1 MVDRSAGH
9 TGGYSD
15 GTGMGGY
22 GTSASASSGGGRD
35 SICLETRREGNA
47 VLGGTGIGRETL
59 EKQASVRIYITT

>member
-9 TGGYSD
+9 TGGYGD
-15 GTGMGGY
+15 GTGVGGY
-22 GTSASASSGGGRD
+22 GTSASASSGRD

-59 EKQASVRIYITT
+59 EEQAKR